1 MAESKVAPRDPRLL
15 ALLSS
20 YERLTGESLGTPESL
35 WGAPFALLSHGTED
49 PPVFWYGNQ
58 TALGLWERSFEEF
71 TRMPSRETAEP
82 DGREVRERLLAQV
95 REHGIMR
102 QYTGVRISKTGRRFL
117 IENAT
122 VWNVTD
128 DDGRLI
134 GQAATFASWT
144 YL

>member
-1 MAESKVAPRDPRLL
+1 MPESPIDPRDPRLL

-35 WGAPFALLSHGTED
+35 WEAPFALLSHGTQD

-58 TALGLWERSFEEF
+58 TALRLWERSFEEF
-71 TRMPSRETAEP
+71 TRMPSRETAEA
-82 DGREVRERLLAQV
+82 DAREVRERLLSQV
-95 REHGIMR
+95 REHGITR
-102 QYTGVRISKTGRRFL
+102 QYTGVRISKSGKRFL

-128 DDGRLI
+128 DEGRLL

-144 YL
+144 HL